1 MSELNAEKTIEN
13 LENIIL
19 LARKT
24 ILEIQ
29 KTMPKEPFTYAPKP
43 MKQVELF
50 NETLKTLEKRFYPIS
65 EIELLFSNYCL
76 KNGFRILSSKKLAK
90 NLKLLGTI
98 KGDSVFKKIN
108 GKSMRGYYLE

>member
-1 MSELNAEKTIEN
+1 MSELNAQKTIEN

-19 LARKT
+19 LARKA

-29 KTMPKEPFTYAPKP
+29 KPIPKEPFTYVLKP

-50 NETLKTLEKRFYPIS
+50 NETFKTQEKRFYPIS
-65 EIELLFSNYCL
+65 EIQENFNNFCL

-98 KGDSVFKKIN
+98 KGDSVFRKIN
-108 GKSMRGYYLE
+108 GKSVRGYYLE